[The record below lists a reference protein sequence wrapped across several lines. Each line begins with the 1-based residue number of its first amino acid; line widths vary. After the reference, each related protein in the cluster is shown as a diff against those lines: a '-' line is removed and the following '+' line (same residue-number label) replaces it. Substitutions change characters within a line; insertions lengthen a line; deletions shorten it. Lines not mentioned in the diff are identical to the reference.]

1 MYAGPSGDQRFSLR
15 RSISR
20 VLASRVWAIVK
31 FRIKNLDQGLHNIVK
46 TELTP
51 ESTLRRQLPSR
62 LPPAPSRPPPR
73 NRLKIYLVLKNNLMS
88 KDLDWWTFQFFF
100 YELKRFI
107 KFLSTSLNKLFQ
119 AGCHHSLPV
128 KPHTIRHLANYCRR
142 WHLFK
147 CYRGVNSIY
156 QVWTG
161 PKHFPPRIVFRNSF
175 QGATE
180 QLSFPK
186 RSLPNLQLFVFTGS
200 QELEVSNLPKL

>member
-31 FRIKNLDQGLHNIVK
+31 FRIKNLDQGLHNVGK
-46 TELTP
+46 TGLTP

-62 LPPAPSRPPPR
+62 LPPAPGRPPPR

-88 KDLDWWTFQFFF
+88 SFFMNI
-100 YELKRFI
+100 KRFI

-119 AGCHHSLPV
+119 AGRHHSLPV
-128 KPHTIRHLANYCRR
+128 KPHTIRHLANYCHR
-142 WHLFK
+142 WHRFK
-147 CYRGVNSIY
+147 CYRGVNSIC
-156 QVWTG
+156 QLWTG
-161 PKHFPPRIVFRNSF
+161 PKLFPHRIVYRNPF

-180 QLSFPK
+180 QLSFPE